1 MCIQQKTYTTWSC
14 CFDRENPHLLLK
26 TCNLKK
32 SFLLCTHVAH
42 SAGSRFNSLQNEH
55 EKPTEYKFIKY
66 DLPTN
71 VFDENLNN
79 CINPFSAI

>member
-26 TCNLKK
+26 TCNFKK
-32 SFLLCTHVAH
+32 IISALYAH
-42 SAGSRFNSLQNEH
+42 STESRFNSLQNEH

-71 VFDENLNN
+71 VFDEKEG
-79 CINPFSAI
+79 AIYAFGSF